1 MRNDITV
8 VIPTHGERIDNGM
21 TAKAVNSVLA
31 QTIPVAAI
39 IVEVDD
45 RRLGAAET
53 RHRGL
58 MRVTSDW
65 VAFLDSDDHF
75 YPHHLDALLDTALTH
90 EADYVFSHPV
100 TWGGCNPF
108 EKDFGKPFD
117 PENPRH
123 TTITTLVRTHIAQEV
138 GFLDYNMPPKGLY
151 GTSDEDWRFMMG
163 CLNLGA
169 KIVHCPERT
178 WLWNMHGR
186 NTGGVPGQGDAPPR
200 V

>member
-1 MRNDITV
+1 LRNDITV

-31 QTIPVAAI
+31 QTIPAAAI
-39 IVEVDD
+39 IIEVDD
-45 RRLGAAET
+45 QRLGAAET

-65 VAFLDSDDHF
+65 VAFLDSDDTF
-75 YPHHLDALLDTALTH
+75 YPHHLDALLDTALRE
-90 EADYVFSHPV
+90 EADFVFSHPV
-100 TWGGCNPF
+100 TWGGYNPF

-123 TTITTLVRTHIAQEV
+123 TTITTLVKTELAQSV
-138 GFLDYNMPPKGLY
+138 GFLNYNVPTQGY

-163 CLNLGA
+163 CLNQGA

-186 NTGGVPGQGDAPPR
+186 NSGGVPGQGDAPPR